1 MIRMIYLNNVSKKY
15 KDLDILLHANYR
27 FKDGTLT
34 CVLGNSGAGKSTLL
48 NLIAGL
54 DIDYDGEIENLC
66 FKEKNFSNKNLSNY
80 RFNNVGFIFQDYH
93 LLNGYT
99 VLENVI
105 MGAHLDSELTKE
117 EKIEKALNLLT
128 ELGLKNKANQM
139 VHELSGGQKQRVSIA
154 RALMNDPK
162 IILADEPTAALD
174 ELNSDG
180 VMKILKRLARNRTVI
195 VITHSEKVSKYADE
209 IVCLKNHTI
218 EIVKEKERYELDYSK
233 ESQTFT
239 AKKAKEIVPKL
250 NSKLLFWIAIRNFRI
265 HFLKNL
271 LAIVLISLGTVSFI
285 STLGIKNTIKNEI
298 QSFKEK
304 NDYYSKGSIA
314 FSKKP
319 LSEGLT
325 YLQTLPNVKD
335 VYYQYNLQ
343 NINLK
348 YDHKNKHL
356 DTKSPTFISS
366 DLSMIY
372 GDMPKDNRNEISLSL
387 SVASSLS
394 KNINQLVGKHVDFEY
409 FDKEG
414 QKHKIKMKVSGISN
428 DTFDNFTMST
438 KLEKKIYKEV
448 AKGEASAIAFSVK
461 NFEDIPKIHRLLKSK
476 GYDIYTKEKDIR
488 AFKNSFADTIKLFT
502 ILSNLL
508 LLLFI
513 SVSFIIIYRI
523 SITRYSEVGIL
534 SCLGYGTRN
543 ISKILRRET
552 VLFCLLSILFSSIWL
567 LIFNTVYSHNFG
579 YNLEFNFQ
587 LGLLLLLVN
596 IGLVF
601 GITGF
606 VNYRLVNL
614 SPSLALKK

>member
-343 NINLK
+343 NIHLK

-356 DTKSPTFISS
+356 DIKSPTLISS
-366 DLSMIY
+366 NLSMIY

-394 KNINQLVGKHVDFEY
+394 KNINQLVGKYVDFEY

-448 AKGEASAIAFSVK
+448 ARGEASAIAFSVK

-534 SCLGYGTRN
+534 SCLGYSTRN

-552 VLFCLLSILFSSIWL
+552 VLFCLLSVLFSSIWL
-567 LIFNTVYSHNFG
+567 LIFNTVYSQNFG

-587 LGLLLLLVN
+587 LGMLLLLVN

>member
-139 VHELSGGQKQRVSIA
+139 VHELSGGQKQRASIA

-343 NINLK
+343 NIHLK

-356 DTKSPTFISS
+356 DTKSPTLISS
-366 DLSMIY
+366 NLSMIY
-372 GDMPKDNRNEISLSL
+372 GDIPKDNRNEISLCL

-394 KNINQLVGKHVDFEY
+394 KNINQLVGKYVDFEY

-534 SCLGYGTRN
+534 SCLGYSTRN

-567 LIFNTVYSHNFG
+567 LIFNTVYSQNFG

-587 LGLLLLLVN
+587 LGMLLLLVN

>member
-139 VHELSGGQKQRVSIA
+139 VHELSGGQKQRASIA

-180 VMKILKRLARNRTVI
+180 VMKILKRWARNRTVI

-343 NINLK
+343 NIHLK

-356 DTKSPTFISS
+356 DIKSPTLISS
-366 DLSMIY
+366 NLSMIY

-394 KNINQLVGKHVDFEY
+394 KNINQLVGKYVDFEY

-448 AKGEASAIAFSVK
+448 ARGEASAIAFSVK

-534 SCLGYGTRN
+534 SCLGYSTRN

-552 VLFCLLSILFSSIWL
+552 VLFCLLSVLFSSIWL
-567 LIFNTVYSHNFG
+567 LIFNTVYSQNFG

-587 LGLLLLLVN
+587 LGMLLLLVN

>member
-1 MIRMIYLNNVSKKY
+1 MIYLNNVSKKY

-66 FKEKNFSNKNLSNY
+66 FKGKNFSNKNLSNY

-139 VHELSGGQKQRVSIA
+139 VHELSGGQKQRASIA

-343 NINLK
+343 NIHLK

-366 DLSMIY
+366 NLSMIY

-394 KNINQLVGKHVDFEY
+394 KNINQLVGKYVDFEY

-534 SCLGYGTRN
+534 SCLGYSTRN

-552 VLFCLLSILFSSIWL
+552 VLFCLLSVLFSSIWL
-567 LIFNTVYSHNFG
+567 LIFNTVYSQNFG

-587 LGLLLLLVN
+587 LGMLLLLVN

>member
-1 MIRMIYLNNVSKKY
+1 MIYLNNVSKKY

-66 FKEKNFSNKNLSNY
+66 FKEKNLSNKNLSNY

-139 VHELSGGQKQRVSIA
+139 VHELSGGQKQRASIA

-394 KNINQLVGKHVDFEY
+394 KNINQLVGKYVDFEY

-534 SCLGYGTRN
+534 SCLGYSTRN

>member
-1 MIRMIYLNNVSKKY
+1 MIYLNNVSKKY

-66 FKEKNFSNKNLSNY
+66 FKEKNLSNKNLSNY

-117 EKIEKALNLLT
+117 KKIEKALNLLT

-139 VHELSGGQKQRVSIA
+139 VRELSGGQKQRASIA

-366 DLSMIY
+366 NLSMIY

-394 KNINQLVGKHVDFEY
+394 KNINQLVGKYVDFEY

-534 SCLGYGTRN
+534 SCLGYSTRN

-552 VLFCLLSILFSSIWL
+552 VLFCLLSVLFSSIWL
-567 LIFNTVYSHNFG
+567 LIFNTVYSQNFG

-587 LGLLLLLVN
+587 LGMLLLLVN

>member
-1 MIRMIYLNNVSKKY
+1 MIYLNNVSKKY

-139 VHELSGGQKQRVSIA
+139 VHELSGGQKQRASIA

-180 VMKILKRLARNRTVI
+180 VMKILNRLARNRTVI

-335 VYYQYNLQ
+335 VYYPYNLQ
-343 NINLK
+343 NIHLK

-356 DTKSPTFISS
+356 DIKSPTLISS
-366 DLSMIY
+366 NLSMIY

-394 KNINQLVGKHVDFEY
+394 KNINQLVGKYVDFEY

-448 AKGEASAIAFSVK
+448 ARGEASAIAFSVK

-534 SCLGYGTRN
+534 SCLGYSTRN

-552 VLFCLLSILFSSIWL
+552 VLFCLLSVLFSSIWL
-567 LIFNTVYSHNFG
+567 LIFNTVYSQNFG

-587 LGLLLLLVN
+587 LGMLLLLVN

>member
-1 MIRMIYLNNVSKKY
+1 MIYLNNVSKKY

-139 VHELSGGQKQRVSIA
+139 VHELSGGQKQRASIA

-343 NINLK
+343 NIHLK

-356 DTKSPTFISS
+356 DIKSPTLISS
-366 DLSMIY
+366 NLSMIY

-394 KNINQLVGKHVDFEY
+394 KNINQLVGKYVDFEY

-448 AKGEASAIAFSVK
+448 ARGEASAIAFSVK

-513 SVSFIIIYRI
+513 SVSFIIVYRI

-534 SCLGYGTRN
+534 SCLGYSTRN

-552 VLFCLLSILFSSIWL
+552 VLFCLLSVLFSSIWL
-567 LIFNTVYSHNFG
+567 LIFNTVYSQNFG

-587 LGLLLLLVN
+587 LGMLLLLVN

>member
-1 MIRMIYLNNVSKKY
+1 MIYLNNVSKKY

-66 FKEKNFSNKNLSNY
+66 FKEKNLSNKNLSNY

-105 MGAHLDSELTKE
+105 IGAHLDSELTKE
-117 EKIEKALNLLT
+117 KKIEKALNLLT

-139 VHELSGGQKQRVSIA
+139 VRELSGGQKQRVSIA

-233 ESQTFT
+233 ESQSFT

-366 DLSMIY
+366 NLSMIY

-394 KNINQLVGKHVDFEY
+394 KNINQLVGKYVDFEY

-534 SCLGYGTRN
+534 SCLGYSTRN

-567 LIFNTVYSHNFG
+567 LIFNTVYSQNFG

>member
-139 VHELSGGQKQRVSIA
+139 VHELSGGQKQRASIA

-335 VYYQYNLQ
+335 VYYPYNLQ
-343 NINLK
+343 NIHLK

-356 DTKSPTFISS
+356 DIKSPTLISS
-366 DLSMIY
+366 NLSMIY

-394 KNINQLVGKHVDFEY
+394 KNINQLVGKYVDFEY

-448 AKGEASAIAFSVK
+448 ARGEASAIAFSVK

-534 SCLGYGTRN
+534 SCLGYSTRN

-552 VLFCLLSILFSSIWL
+552 VLFCLLSVLFSSIWL
-567 LIFNTVYSHNFG
+567 LIFNTVYSQNFG

-587 LGLLLLLVN
+587 LGMLLLLVN

>member
-54 DIDYDGEIENLC
+54 DIDYDGKIENLC

-139 VHELSGGQKQRVSIA
+139 VHELSGGQKQRASIA

-343 NINLK
+343 NIHLK

-356 DTKSPTFISS
+356 DTKSPTLISS
-366 DLSMIY
+366 NLSMIY

-394 KNINQLVGKHVDFEY
+394 KNINQLVGKYVDFEY

-534 SCLGYGTRN
+534 SCLGYSTRN

-552 VLFCLLSILFSSIWL
+552 VLFCLLSVLFSSIWL

-587 LGLLLLLVN
+587 LGLLLVLVN

>member
-1 MIRMIYLNNVSKKY
+1 MIYLNNVSKKY

-66 FKEKNFSNKNLSNY
+66 FKEKNLSNKNLSNY

-128 ELGLKNKANQM
+128 ELGLKNKSNQM
-139 VHELSGGQKQRVSIA
+139 VHELSGGQKQRASIA

-343 NINLK
+343 NIHLK

-394 KNINQLVGKHVDFEY
+394 KNINQLVGKYVDFEY

-534 SCLGYGTRN
+534 SCLGYSTRN

-552 VLFCLLSILFSSIWL
+552 VLFCLLSVLFSSIWL
-567 LIFNTVYSHNFG
+567 LIFNTVYSQNFG

-587 LGLLLLLVN
+587 LGMLLLLVN

>member
-117 EKIEKALNLLT
+117 EKIEKTLNLLT

-139 VHELSGGQKQRVSIA
+139 VHELSGGQKQRASIA

-343 NINLK
+343 NIHLK

-366 DLSMIY
+366 NLSMIY

-394 KNINQLVGKHVDFEY
+394 KNINQLVGKYVDFEY

-534 SCLGYGTRN
+534 SCLGYSTRN

-567 LIFNTVYSHNFG
+567 LIFNTVYSQNFG

-587 LGLLLLLVN
+587 LGMLLLLVN

>member
-139 VHELSGGQKQRVSIA
+139 VHELSGGQKQRASIA

-356 DTKSPTFISS
+356 DTKSPTLISS
-366 DLSMIY
+366 NLSMIY
-372 GDMPKDNRNEISLSL
+372 GDMPKDNRNEISLCL
-387 SVASSLS
+387 SVSSSLS
-394 KNINQLVGKHVDFEY
+394 KNINQLVGKYVDFEY

-534 SCLGYGTRN
+534 SCLGYSTRN

-567 LIFNTVYSHNFG
+567 LIFNTVYSQNFG

-587 LGLLLLLVN
+587 LGMLLLLVN

-606 VNYRLVNL
+606 VNYRFVNL

>member
-1 MIRMIYLNNVSKKY
+1 MIYLNNVSKKY

-139 VHELSGGQKQRVSIA
+139 VHELSGGQKQRASIA

-356 DTKSPTFISS
+356 DIKSPTLISS
-366 DLSMIY
+366 NLSMIY

-394 KNINQLVGKHVDFEY
+394 KNINQLVGKYVDFEY

-448 AKGEASAIAFSVK
+448 ARGEASAIAFSVK

-534 SCLGYGTRN
+534 SCLGYSTRN

-552 VLFCLLSILFSSIWL
+552 VLFCLLSVLFSSIWL
-567 LIFNTVYSHNFG
+567 LIFNTVYSQNFG

-587 LGLLLLLVN
+587 LGMLLLLVN

>member
-1 MIRMIYLNNVSKKY
+1 MIYLNNVSKKY

-66 FKEKNFSNKNLSNY
+66 FKEKNLSNKNLSNY

-117 EKIEKALNLLT
+117 KKIEKALNLLT

-139 VHELSGGQKQRVSIA
+139 VRELSGGQKQRVSIA

-343 NINLK
+343 NIHLK

-356 DTKSPTFISS
+356 DTKSPTLISS
-366 DLSMIY
+366 NLSMIY

-394 KNINQLVGKHVDFEY
+394 KNINQLVGKYVDFEY

-534 SCLGYGTRN
+534 SCLGYSTRN

-567 LIFNTVYSHNFG
+567 LIFNTVYSQNFG

-587 LGLLLLLVN
+587 LGMLLLLVN

>member
-1 MIRMIYLNNVSKKY
+1 MNHLSGDFQKGLNFIY
-15 KDLDILLHANYR
+15 
-27 FKDGTLT
+27 GP
-34 CVLGNSGAGKSTLL
+34 SGSGKTTLL
-48 NLIAGL
+48 NIISGMDQNFEGDVYFNNQSMKRFTKKELSDYYYNSIGFIWQDYQLIEYL
-54 DIDYDGEIENLC
+54 SVECNIDLVL
-66 FKEKNFSNKNLSNY
+66 SLSN
-80 RFNNVGFIFQDYH
+80 
-93 LLNGYT
+93 LNKAERKMKVAK
-99 VLENVI
+99 VLE
-105 MGAHLDSELTKE
+105 
-117 EKIEKALNLLT
+117 
-128 ELGLKNKANQM
+128 ELGISGLAKMKVAK
-139 VHELSGGQKQRVSIA
+139 LSGGQKQRVAIA
-154 RALMNDPK
+154 RALVKDPE
-162 IILADEPTAALD
+162 IIIADEPT
-174 ELNSDG
+174 
-180 VMKILKRLARNRTVI
+180 
-195 VITHSEKVSKYADE
+195 
-209 IVCLKNHTI
+209 
-218 EIVKEKERYELDYSK
+218 
-233 ESQTFT
+233 
-239 AKKAKEIVPKL
+239 
-250 NSKLLFWIAIRNFRI
+250 
-265 HFLKNL
+265 
-271 LAIVLISLGTVSFI
+271 
-285 STLGIKNTIKNEI
+285 
-298 QSFKEK
+298 
-304 NDYYSKGSIA
+304 
-314 FSKKP
+314 
-319 LSEGLT
+319 
-325 YLQTLPNVKD
+325 
-335 VYYQYNLQ
+335 
-343 NINLK
+343 
-348 YDHKNKHL
+348 KHL
-356 DTKSPTFISS
+356 DIKSPTLISS
-366 DLSMIY
+366 NLSMIY

-394 KNINQLVGKHVDFEY
+394 KNINQLVGKYVDFEY

-448 AKGEASAIAFSVK
+448 ARGEASAIAFSVK

-534 SCLGYGTRN
+534 SCLGYSTRN

-552 VLFCLLSILFSSIWL
+552 VLFCLLSVLFSSIWL
-567 LIFNTVYSHNFG
+567 LIFNTVYSQNFG

-587 LGLLLLLVN
+587 LGMLLLLVN

>member
-1 MIRMIYLNNVSKKY
+1 MIRIIYLNNVSKKY

-139 VHELSGGQKQRVSIA
+139 VHELSGGQKQRASIA

-343 NINLK
+343 NIHLK

-356 DTKSPTFISS
+356 DIKSPTLISS
-366 DLSMIY
+366 NLSMIY

-394 KNINQLVGKHVDFEY
+394 KNINQLVGKYVDFEY

-448 AKGEASAIAFSVK
+448 ARGEASAIAFSVK

-534 SCLGYGTRN
+534 SCLGYSTRN

-552 VLFCLLSILFSSIWL
+552 VLFCLLSVLFSSIWL
-567 LIFNTVYSHNFG
+567 LIFNTVYSQNFG

-587 LGLLLLLVN
+587 LGMLLLLVN

>member
-1 MIRMIYLNNVSKKY
+1 MIYLNNVSKKY

-139 VHELSGGQKQRVSIA
+139 VHELSGGQKQRASIA

-239 AKKAKEIVPKL
+239 AKKAKEIVPKF

-343 NINLK
+343 NIHLK

-356 DTKSPTFISS
+356 DIKSPTLISS
-366 DLSMIY
+366 NLSMIY

-394 KNINQLVGKHVDFEY
+394 KNINQLVGKYVDFEY

-448 AKGEASAIAFSVK
+448 ARGEASAIAFSVK

-534 SCLGYGTRN
+534 SCLGYSTRN

-552 VLFCLLSILFSSIWL
+552 VLFCLLSVLFSSIWL
-567 LIFNTVYSHNFG
+567 LIFNTVYSQNFG

-587 LGLLLLLVN
+587 LGMLLLLVN

-606 VNYRLVNL
+606 VDYRLVNL

>member
-1 MIRMIYLNNVSKKY
+1 MLSLIEIKKVFGNEIVLNHLSGDFQKGLNFIY
-15 KDLDILLHANYR
+15 
-27 FKDGTLT
+27 GP
-34 CVLGNSGAGKSTLL
+34 SGSGKTTLL
-48 NLIAGL
+48 NIISGMDQNFEGDVYFNNQSMKRFTKKELSDYYYNSIGFIWQDYQLIEYL
-54 DIDYDGEIENLC
+54 SVECNIDLVL
-66 FKEKNFSNKNLSNY
+66 SLSN
-80 RFNNVGFIFQDYH
+80 
-93 LLNGYT
+93 LNKAERKMKVAK
-99 VLENVI
+99 VLE
-105 MGAHLDSELTKE
+105 
-117 EKIEKALNLLT
+117 
-128 ELGLKNKANQM
+128 ELGISGLAKMKVAK
-139 VHELSGGQKQRVSIA
+139 LSGEQKQRVAIA
-154 RALMNDPK
+154 RALVKDPE
-162 IILADEPTAALD
+162 IIIADEPT
-174 ELNSDG
+174 
-180 VMKILKRLARNRTVI
+180 
-195 VITHSEKVSKYADE
+195 
-209 IVCLKNHTI
+209 
-218 EIVKEKERYELDYSK
+218 
-233 ESQTFT
+233 
-239 AKKAKEIVPKL
+239 
-250 NSKLLFWIAIRNFRI
+250 
-265 HFLKNL
+265 
-271 LAIVLISLGTVSFI
+271 
-285 STLGIKNTIKNEI
+285 
-298 QSFKEK
+298 
-304 NDYYSKGSIA
+304 
-314 FSKKP
+314 
-319 LSEGLT
+319 
-325 YLQTLPNVKD
+325 
-335 VYYQYNLQ
+335 
-343 NINLK
+343 
-348 YDHKNKHL
+348 KHL
-356 DTKSPTFISS
+356 DIKSPTLISFN
-366 DLSMIY
+366 LSMIY

-394 KNINQLVGKHVDFEY
+394 KNINQLVGKYVDFEY

-448 AKGEASAIAFSVK
+448 ARGEASAIAFSVK

-534 SCLGYGTRN
+534 SCLGYSTRN

-552 VLFCLLSILFSSIWL
+552 VLFCLLSVLFSSIWL
-567 LIFNTVYSHNFG
+567 LIFNTVYSQNFG

-587 LGLLLLLVN
+587 LGMLLLLVN

>member
-66 FKEKNFSNKNLSNY
+66 FKEKNLSNKNLSNY

-139 VHELSGGQKQRVSIA
+139 VHELSGGQKQRASIA

-250 NSKLLFWIAIRNFRI
+250 NSTLLFWIAIRNFRI

-343 NINLK
+343 NIHLK

-394 KNINQLVGKHVDFEY
+394 KNINQLVGKYVDFEY

-488 AFKNSFADTIKLFT
+488 AFKNSFADTITLFT

-534 SCLGYGTRN
+534 SCLGYSTRN

-552 VLFCLLSILFSSIWL
+552 VLFCLLSVLFSSIWL

-587 LGLLLLLVN
+587 LGMLLLLVN

>member
-1 MIRMIYLNNVSKKY
+1 MW
-15 KDLDILLHANYR
+15 H
-27 FKDGTLT
+27 
-34 CVLGNSGAGKSTLL
+34 
-48 NLIAGL
+48 
-54 DIDYDGEIENLC
+54 DGEIENLC

-139 VHELSGGQKQRVSIA
+139 VHELSGGQKQRASIA

-394 KNINQLVGKHVDFEY
+394 KNINQLVGKYVDFEY

-461 NFEDIPKIHRLLKSK
+461 NFEDIPKIHRLLKSE

-534 SCLGYGTRN
+534 SCLGYSTRN

>member
-1 MIRMIYLNNVSKKY
+1 MIYLNNVSKKY

-34 CVLGNSGAGKSTLL
+34 CVFGNSGAGKSTLL

-66 FKEKNFSNKNLSNY
+66 FKKKNLSNKNLSNY

-117 EKIEKALNLLT
+117 KKIEKALNLLT

-139 VHELSGGQKQRVSIA
+139 VHKLSGGQKQRVSIA

-343 NINLK
+343 NIHLK

-366 DLSMIY
+366 NLSMIY

-394 KNINQLVGKHVDFEY
+394 KNINQLVGKYVDFEY

-428 DTFDNFTMST
+428 DTFDSFTMST

-534 SCLGYGTRN
+534 SCLGYSTRN

-587 LGLLLLLVN
+587 LGMLLLLVN

>member
-1 MIRMIYLNNVSKKY
+1 MIYLNNVSKKY

-54 DIDYDGEIENLC
+54 DIDYDGKIENLC

-139 VHELSGGQKQRVSIA
+139 VHKLSGGQKQRASIA

-343 NINLK
+343 NIHLK

-356 DTKSPTFISS
+356 DTKSPTLISS
-366 DLSMIY
+366 NLSMIY

-394 KNINQLVGKHVDFEY
+394 KNINQLVGKYVDFEY

-534 SCLGYGTRN
+534 SCLGYSTRN

-567 LIFNTVYSHNFG
+567 LIFNTVYSQNFG

>member
-1 MIRMIYLNNVSKKY
+1 MIYLNNVSKKY

-54 DIDYDGEIENLC
+54 DIDYDGKIENLC

-139 VHELSGGQKQRVSIA
+139 VHKLSGGQKQRASIA

-343 NINLK
+343 NIHLK

-356 DTKSPTFISS
+356 DTKSSTFISS
-366 DLSMIY
+366 NLSMIY

-534 SCLGYGTRN
+534 SCLGYSTRN

-552 VLFCLLSILFSSIWL
+552 VLFCLLSVLFSSIWL
-567 LIFNTVYSHNFG
+567 LIFNTVYSQNFG

-587 LGLLLLLVN
+587 LGMLLLLVN

-614 SPSLALKK
+614 SPSMALKK

>member
-1 MIRMIYLNNVSKKY
+1 MIYLNNVSKKY

-128 ELGLKNKANQM
+128 ELGLKNKAHQM
-139 VHELSGGQKQRVSIA
+139 VHELSGGQKQRASIA

-162 IILADEPTAALD
+162 IILADEPTAAFD

-343 NINLK
+343 NIHLK

-356 DTKSPTFISS
+356 DIKSPTLISS
-366 DLSMIY
+366 NLSMIY

-394 KNINQLVGKHVDFEY
+394 KNINQLVGKYVDFEY

-448 AKGEASAIAFSVK
+448 ARGEASAIAFSVK

-534 SCLGYGTRN
+534 SCLGYSTRN

-552 VLFCLLSILFSSIWL
+552 VLFCLLSVLFSSIWL
-567 LIFNTVYSHNFG
+567 LIFNTVYSQNFG

-587 LGLLLLLVN
+587 LGMLLLLVN

>member
-1 MIRMIYLNNVSKKY
+1 MIYLNNVSKKY

-139 VHELSGGQKQRVSIA
+139 VHELSGGQKQRASIA

-343 NINLK
+343 NIHLK

-356 DTKSPTFISS
+356 DIKSPTLISS
-366 DLSMIY
+366 NLSMIY

-394 KNINQLVGKHVDFEY
+394 KNINQLVGKYVDFEY

-448 AKGEASAIAFSVK
+448 ARGEASAIAFSVK
-461 NFEDIPKIHRLLKSK
+461 DFEDIPKIHRLLKSK

-534 SCLGYGTRN
+534 NCLGYSTRN

-552 VLFCLLSILFSSIWL
+552 VLFCLLSVLFSSIWL
-567 LIFNTVYSHNFG
+567 LIFNTVYSQNFG

-587 LGLLLLLVN
+587 LGMLLLLVN

>member
-1 MIRMIYLNNVSKKY
+1 MIYLNNVSKKY

-66 FKEKNFSNKNLSNY
+66 FKEKNLSNKNLSNY

-117 EKIEKALNLLT
+117 KKIEKALNLLT

-139 VHELSGGQKQRVSIA
+139 VRELSGGQKQRVSIA

-285 STLGIKNTIKNEI
+285 STLVIKNTIKNEI

-356 DTKSPTFISS
+356 DTKSPTLISS
-366 DLSMIY
+366 NLSMIY

-394 KNINQLVGKHVDFEY
+394 KNINQLVGKYVDFEY

-534 SCLGYGTRN
+534 SCLGYSTRN

-552 VLFCLLSILFSSIWL
+552 VLFCLLSVLFSSIWL

-587 LGLLLLLVN
+587 LGLLLVLVN

>member
-1 MIRMIYLNNVSKKY
+1 MIYLNNVSKKY

-80 RFNNVGFIFQDYH
+80 RFNNVEFIFQDYH

-139 VHELSGGQKQRVSIA
+139 VHELSGGQKQRASIA

-285 STLGIKNTIKNEI
+285 STLGIKNEI

-343 NINLK
+343 NIHLK

-356 DTKSPTFISS
+356 DIKSPTLISS
-366 DLSMIY
+366 NLSMIY

-394 KNINQLVGKHVDFEY
+394 KNINQLVGKYVDFEY

-448 AKGEASAIAFSVK
+448 ARGEASAIAFSVK

-534 SCLGYGTRN
+534 SCLGYSTRN

-552 VLFCLLSILFSSIWL
+552 VLFCLLSVLFSSIWL
-567 LIFNTVYSHNFG
+567 LIFNTVYSQNFG

-587 LGLLLLLVN
+587 LGMLLLLVN

>member
-1 MIRMIYLNNVSKKY
+1 MIYLNNVSKKY

-139 VHELSGGQKQRVSIA
+139 VHELSGGQKQRASIA

-343 NINLK
+343 NIHLK

-356 DTKSPTFISS
+356 DTKSPTLISS
-366 DLSMIY
+366 NLSMIY
-372 GDMPKDNRNEISLSL
+372 GDMPKDNRNEISLCL
-387 SVASSLS
+387 SVSSSLS
-394 KNINQLVGKHVDFEY
+394 KNINQLVGKYVDFEY

-534 SCLGYGTRN
+534 SCLGYSTRN

-567 LIFNTVYSHNFG
+567 LIFNTVYSQNFG

-587 LGLLLLLVN
+587 LGMLLLLVN

>member
-139 VHELSGGQKQRVSIA
+139 VHELSGGQKQRASIA

-343 NINLK
+343 NIHLK

-356 DTKSPTFISS
+356 DIKSPTLISS
-366 DLSMIY
+366 NLSMIY

-394 KNINQLVGKHVDFEY
+394 KNINQLVGKYVDFEY

-448 AKGEASAIAFSVK
+448 ARGEASAIAFSVK

-534 SCLGYGTRN
+534 SCLGYSTRN

-552 VLFCLLSILFSSIWL
+552 VQFCLLSVLFSSIWL
-567 LIFNTVYSHNFG
+567 LIFNTVYSQNFG

-587 LGLLLLLVN
+587 LGMLLLLVN

>member
-1 MIRMIYLNNVSKKY
+1 MIYLNNVSKKY

-139 VHELSGGQKQRVSIA
+139 VHELSGGQKQRASIA

-343 NINLK
+343 NIHLK

-356 DTKSPTFISS
+356 DTKSPTLISS
-366 DLSMIY
+366 NLSMIY
-372 GDMPKDNRNEISLSL
+372 GDMPKDNRNEISLCL

-394 KNINQLVGKHVDFEY
+394 KNINQLVGKYVDFEY

-534 SCLGYGTRN
+534 SCLGYSTRN

-567 LIFNTVYSHNFG
+567 LIFNTVYSQNFG

-587 LGLLLLLVN
+587 LGMLLLLVN

>member
-1 MIRMIYLNNVSKKY
+1 MIYLNNVSKKY

-139 VHELSGGQKQRVSIA
+139 VHELSGGQKQRASIA
-154 RALMNDPK
+154 RALMNNPK

-343 NINLK
+343 NIHLK

-356 DTKSPTFISS
+356 DIKSPTLISS
-366 DLSMIY
+366 NLSMIY

-394 KNINQLVGKHVDFEY
+394 KNINQLVGKYVDFEY

-448 AKGEASAIAFSVK
+448 ARGEASAIAFSVK

-534 SCLGYGTRN
+534 SCLGYSTRN

-552 VLFCLLSILFSSIWL
+552 VLFCLLSVLFSSIWL
-567 LIFNTVYSHNFG
+567 LIFNTVYSQNFG

-587 LGLLLLLVN
+587 LGMLLLLVN

>member
-139 VHELSGGQKQRVSIA
+139 VHELSGGQKQRASIA

-304 NDYYSKGSIA
+304 NGYYSKGSIA

-343 NINLK
+343 NIHLK

-356 DTKSPTFISS
+356 DIKSPTLISS
-366 DLSMIY
+366 NLSMIY

-394 KNINQLVGKHVDFEY
+394 KNINQLVGKYVDFEY

-448 AKGEASAIAFSVK
+448 ARGEASAIAFSVK

-534 SCLGYGTRN
+534 SCLGYSTRN

-552 VLFCLLSILFSSIWL
+552 VLFCLLSVLFSSIWL
-567 LIFNTVYSHNFG
+567 LIFNTVYSQNFG

-587 LGLLLLLVN
+587 LGMLLLLVN

>member
-1 MIRMIYLNNVSKKY
+1 MIYLNNVSKKY

-366 DLSMIY
+366 VLSMIY

-534 SCLGYGTRN
+534 SCLGYSTRN

>member
-139 VHELSGGQKQRVSIA
+139 VHKLSGGQKQRASIA

-366 DLSMIY
+366 NLSMIY

-394 KNINQLVGKHVDFEY
+394 KNINQLVGKYVDFEY

-488 AFKNSFADTIKLFT
+488 AFKNCFADTIKLFT

-534 SCLGYGTRN
+534 SCLGYSTRN

-567 LIFNTVYSHNFG
+567 LIFNTVYSQNFG

-587 LGLLLLLVN
+587 LGMLLLLVN

>member
-1 MIRMIYLNNVSKKY
+1 MIYLNNVSKKY

-54 DIDYDGEIENLC
+54 DIDYDEEIENLC

-139 VHELSGGQKQRVSIA
+139 VHELSGGQKQRASIA

-218 EIVKEKERYELDYSK
+218 EVVKEKERYELDYSK

-250 NSKLLFWIAIRNFRI
+250 NSKLLFWIEIRNFRI

-343 NINLK
+343 NIHLK

-356 DTKSPTFISS
+356 DTKSPTLISS
-366 DLSMIY
+366 NLSMIY

-394 KNINQLVGKHVDFEY
+394 KNINQLVGKYVDFEY

-534 SCLGYGTRN
+534 SCLGYSTRN

-567 LIFNTVYSHNFG
+567 LIFNTVYSQNFG

-587 LGLLLLLVN
+587 LGMLLLLVN

>member
-139 VHELSGGQKQRVSIA
+139 VHELSGGQKQRASIA

-250 NSKLLFWIAIRNFRI
+250 NSKLLFLIAIRNFRI

-394 KNINQLVGKHVDFEY
+394 KNINQLVGKYVDFEY

-461 NFEDIPKIHRLLKSK
+461 NFEDIPKIHRLLKSE

-534 SCLGYGTRN
+534 SCLGYSTRN